1 MRRIL
6 LAGRT
11 GAGKTTLTQ
20 ALQGERQHYRKTQTV
35 ECIGA
40 LIDTPGEYTET
51 KRLGYALALWAYEA
65 DLVGLLCAANEPF
78 SLFPPCCTC
87 MVNREVIG
95 IVTKTDAPNA
105 RPERAAAWLRL
116 AGCKKIFAVSAR
128 TGEGMEQLSAYL
140 QGEAA
145 ETKQKTT

>member
-105 RPERAAAWLRL
+105 RP
-116 AGCKKIFAVSAR
+116 
-128 TGEGMEQLSAYL
+128 
-140 QGEAA
+140 
-145 ETKQKTT
+145 